1 MSIFFPRHSKY
12 IIGHTYTKS
21 QSQTSNDFFLWIFSL
36 SNKPKLSALEL
47 VIWYFIGHSLFIYL
61 NSRKGKDEQR
71 GGRVRSRQKL
81 TKSLCKSLLRCGDI
95 FIAPMNTKNNPNRID
110 KLFSTTDELTLFW
123 AIVPVGGGWA
133 FCEFGE
139 VVIVQLVL
147 SLAELLFFSLI
158 SRVPQLNLSRFIN
171 ETLDRLKWFNW
182 FTFSHN

>member
-1 MSIFFPRHSKY
+1 MNWSSGI
-12 IIGHTYTKS
+12 
-21 QSQTSNDFFLWIFSL
+21 SL
-36 SNKPKLSALEL
+36 GTL
-47 VIWYFIGHSLFIYL
+47 YLFI
-61 NSRKGKDEQR
+61 SIRVRKDEQW
-71 GGRVRSRQKL
+71 GGRERSRQKL

-147 SLAELLFFSLI
+147 SLAVLLFFSLF

-171 ETLDRLKWFNW
+171 ETLDRLKRFNW
-182 FTFSHN
+182 FTFSHNWKISRYSVDSISMRFWFISENHSFTWHTSVIIMITQS